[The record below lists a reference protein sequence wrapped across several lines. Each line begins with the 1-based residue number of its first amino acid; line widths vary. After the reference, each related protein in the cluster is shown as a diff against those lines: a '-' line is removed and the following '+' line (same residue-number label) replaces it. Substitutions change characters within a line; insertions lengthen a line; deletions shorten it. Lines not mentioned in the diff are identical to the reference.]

1 MTKERFQQD
10 KEIEDNVFYM
20 LYLADTVNNKR

>member
-10 KEIEDNVFYM
+10 KEIEGNVFYM